1 MVSMVFYGISLNAVN
16 FSVNPFLYMAL
27 GGVMEIPA
35 YTLTVPI
42 VEYWGRRIPSA
53 AFYFIA
59 GASILAL
66 AVVPAGREG
75 GEEGGGQSTWGRRGE
90 GKGTREGREG
100 GRGESESEGFGGEAE
115 KEEEKRWKSGGGG
128 EEGREGKEGGKS
140 AEGRKGRMSPEERGK
155 EC

>member
-53 AFYFIA
+53 AFYFVA

-75 GEEGGGQSTWGRRGE
+75 GEEGGGGRVRGGE
-90 GKGTREGREG
+90 GERGRGRGRE
-100 GRGESESEGFGGEAE
+100 E
-115 KEEEKRWKSGGGG
+115 KEEEGKVKVKDLGEKRRKRRRKDGRV

>member
-53 AFYFIA
+53 AFYFVA

-75 GEEGGGQSTWGRRGE
+75 GEEGGGRVRGGE
-90 GKGTREGREG
+90 GD
-100 GRGESESEGFGGEAE
+100 
-115 KEEEKRWKSGGGG
+115 
-128 EEGREGKEGGKS
+128 EGGKRR
-140 AEGRKGRMSPEERGK
+140 RKRGK
-155 EC
+155 

>member
-53 AFYFIA
+53 AFYFVA

-75 GEEGGGQSTWGRRGE
+75 GEEGGGAEYVGEKGRGE
-90 GKGTREGREG
+90 GD
-100 GRGESESEGFGGEAE
+100 
-115 KEEEKRWKSGGGG
+115 
-128 EEGREGKEGGKS
+128 EGGKRR
-140 AEGRKGRMSPEERGK
+140 RKRGK
-155 EC
+155 